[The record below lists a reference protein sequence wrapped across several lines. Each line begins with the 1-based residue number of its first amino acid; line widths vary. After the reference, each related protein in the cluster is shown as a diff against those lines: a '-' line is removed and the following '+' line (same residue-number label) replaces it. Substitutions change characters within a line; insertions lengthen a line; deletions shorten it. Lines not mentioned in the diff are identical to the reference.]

1 MPPTPAPQANLDT
14 TQSALRVAVIAR
26 ASASYT
32 PAPALV
38 AGQLV
43 DQMVDPA
50 VPAVTHPAARPGTL
64 RGSEASRPTPARTK
78 SSPLAIAASPTPSHP
93 QNFPRYKIYLAPS

>member
-32 PAPALV
+32 PVPALV

-43 DQMVDPA
+43 DQIVDPA
-50 VPAVTHPAARPGTL
+50 VPAVTHPGTL

-78 SSPLAIAASPTPSHP
+78 SSPLAIAACPTPSHP